1 MTLATPRPELAARLT
16 KAFYAPAEVAELA
29 SVSSSTI
36 LNYIHDGRLA
46 ATRLSDRIYRIPRKA
61 VIRLLAPDEAIETVR
76 VSEPDRT
83 PED

>member
-1 MTLATPRPELAARLT
+1 MTLALTQGELAIRLT
-16 KAFYAPAEVAELA
+16 KAFYSPAEVAELA

-46 ATRLSDRIYRIPRKA
+46 ATRLSDRVYRVPRKA
-61 VIRLLAPDEAIETVR
+61 VIRLLAPDEAAETIRIV
-76 VSEPDRT
+76 EPDRI